1 MKAQTTNAITRPIT
15 AMAIGAQLAF
25 VIFCLIPAPE
35 WAFILLIVAQA
46 VCLLMMLAAYLRQR
60 SGTNGGSHDPE

>member
-1 MKAQTTNAITRPIT
+1 MAMATPIT
-15 AMAIGAQLAF
+15 ATVIGVELAF
-25 VIFCLIPAPE
+25 LFFCAVAAPE

-60 SGTNGGSHDPE
+60 SDTNGGAHDPE